1 MSNNV
6 LKEVTSTVLPF
17 VILGGGA
24 ILLVKSGILGKLW
37 SELTGTIGKKTD
49 EIYSSVYN
57 NRTVETI
64 RDYTNFQNIV
74 EMVQGPKTYVPAV
87 IADPAGKVIDW
98 TQPANV
104 VTTEGKTFIPAQIPG
119 APSDYMMT
127 ILGPA
132 KSVAELK
139 AGNAGFTVLE
149 PAHFERRSED
159 KAWWQKNAF
168 DVAGDVWGFLTG
180 NQKTEHVS
188 APNLHTQSTG
198 ISVITPSQYY
208 GGSSMAQIEQTI
220 SKNPAVD
227 PTVAERVSRDE
238 ERNLQ
243 ARSDNARRLAEAEAN
258 PPTLEEILND
268 PSVWPTPSQSTK
280 PNYGY

>member
-1 MSNNV
+1 MSS
-6 LKEVTSTVLPF
+6 KAIQGATSAVLPY
-17 VILGGGA
+17 VALAGGA
-24 ILLVKSGILGKLW
+24 LLLVKSGILGKLW
-37 SELTGTIGKKTD
+37 SDLTGTIGKKAD
-49 EIYSSVYN
+49 EIYSTVYN
-57 NRTVETI
+57 SRTMETI
-64 RDYTNFQNIV
+64 RDYTNLQNV
-74 EMVQGPKTYVPAV
+74 LEMVQGPKTYVPDV
-87 IADPAGKVIDW
+87 IADSDGKVIDF
-98 TQPANV
+98 TKPNV
-104 VTTEGKTFIPAQIPG
+104 VTTEGKTLIPAQIPG
-119 APSDYMMT
+119 SSSDYMMT

-139 AGNAGFTVLE
+139 AGYAGLTVLE
-149 PAHFERRSED
+149 PAHFERKSED

-198 ISVITPSQYY
+198 ISVISPSQYY
-208 GGSSMAQIEQTI
+208 GGSSMEQIEQTI

-227 PTVAERVSRDE
+227 PAVAERVSRDE
-238 ERNLQ
+238 ERNRQ

-258 PPTLEEILND
+258 PPTLEQILND

-280 PNYGY
+280 PNYGF

>member
-1 MSNNV
+1 MSNSA
-6 LKEVTSTVLPF
+6 LKELTSTILPY
-17 VILGGGA
+17 VVLGGGA
-24 ILLVKSGILGKLW
+24 ILLVKSGILSKLW
-37 SELTGTIGKKTD
+37 SDLKGGIGKKAD
-49 EIYSSVYN
+49 ELYSSVYN
-57 NRTVETI
+57 SKTIETI
-64 RDYTNFQNIV
+64 RDYTNVQNIV
-74 EMVQGPKTYVPAV
+74 ETVVGTKVYVPGEIV
-87 IADPAGKVIDW
+87 DPDGNVIDW
-98 TQPANV
+98 NQRAEP
-104 VTTEGKTFIPAQIPG
+104 VTTEGRTFISVDIPG
-119 APSDYMMT
+119 AEQDYMMT
-127 ILGPA
+127 VLGPA
-132 KSVAELK
+132 KSGTDK
-139 AGNAGFTVLE
+139 YTVKT
-149 PAHFERRSED
+149 PDHFDSS
-159 KAWWQKNAF
+159 KKWWQKSGF

-258 PPTLEEILND
+258 PPTLEQILND

-280 PNYGY
+280 PNYGF